1 MFKKIKKFKDE
12 LNQINNLKAR
22 RKILET
28 KIKICPECTSELEP
42 MNEQL
47 EWLMPQ
53 KYICKKCN
61 YLGTAYF
68 EK

>member
-22 RKILET
+22 RKILEI

-53 KYICKKCN
+53 KYI
-61 YLGTAYF
+61 LQMRQT
-68 EK
+68 